1 MRPARELPVI
11 VDRYLANKEVAI
23 HGNPEAG
30 PGARIAALT
39 GLRPGLGAD
48 RLTVCPGR
56 FHLMAVAEL
65 GRLSVASMVSRRA
78 GQALA
83 ELMWSLLV
91 GPGDDWAGADVIS
104 AYCYIEGAESSGYA
118 RKPVAWTG
126 RLTTRPVTRG
136 SRGFLGSADRG
147 PTPTRRRQGQRNCG
161 PGRSTTRRFAPPTT
175 GPARQTRTVA
185 KQTPDR
191 ITRQTPRRI
200 ATQTPGRI
208 TTQTPDRI
216 TMRIA
221 RQNVPAGR
229 AWTPRI
235 VRRQTR
241 STSVQSA
248 PPTYSTATN
257 TVAGT
262 GMGPVNPA
270 RPSSRRTGMTRRSL
284 TPHSMSR
291 GNLASRLSCRIGTT
305 GGSASVPVTA
315 WKSRL
320 SSCLAATC
328 GQPGQKRA
336 APE

>member
-104 AYCYIEGAESSGYA
+104 AYCDIEGAESSGYA

-175 GPARQTRTVA
+175 GPPRQTRTVA
-185 KQTPDR
+185 KRTPDR
-191 ITRQTPRRI
+191 ITQR
-200 ATQTPGRI
+200 TPG
-208 TTQTPDRI
+208 
-216 TMRIA
+216 
-221 RQNVPAGR
+221 QNVPAGR
-229 AWTPRI
+229 AWTLRI
-235 VRRQTR
+235 VRPWTRSASLPSGR
-241 STSVQSA
+241 STS
-248 PPTYSTATN
+248 STAIRL
-257 TVAGT
+257 AADIGT
-262 GMGPVNPA
+262 GPVSPA
-270 RPSSRRTGMTRRSL
+270 RPSFRPAGAMRRSSTPSWMWRADPVGHPGIRSGMTVGWPAVREMMWKWWRS
-284 TPHSMSR
+284 
-291 GNLASRLSCRIGTT
+291 
-305 GGSASVPVTA
+305 
-315 WKSRL
+315 
-320 SSCLAATC
+320 
-328 GQPGQKRA
+328 
-336 APE
+336 